1 MKRFEIDL
9 SSPNCPEK
17 LRLNCVDPP
26 KTIFGIGKQDL
37 LETPTIG
44 IIGARKAT
52 PYGIKAT
59 RMFSEW
65 SASNGYTVVSG
76 AAIGCDQVAHRAAIE
91 CGGKTIAVL
100 GCGCDVSYPSS
111 AITLLDE
118 IRLKHLVI
126 SECPWGMRPA
136 KWTFRLRN
144 RIIAAISDHLLV
156 AEAALPSGTF
166 STVDYK
172 LNGNGQVFV
181 VPGSIFSPTSRGC
194 NRLLAQGAVPVCD
207 ISELAGW
214 LGTPTTLSSH
224 EASGSA
230 HENDPVHL
238 ALLAQAMRPDDLA
251 HSLGVDIV
259 SVARRLSELEENGT
273 IRRYSDGR
281 YGPG

>member
-1 MKRFEIDL
+1 LKRFEIDP
-9 SSPNCPEK
+9 SAPDCPEN

-26 KTIFGIGKQDL
+26 QTIFGIGERCL

-59 RMFSEW
+59 KMFSEW
-65 SASNGYTVVSG
+65 SARNGYTVVSG
-76 AAIGCDQVAHRAAIE
+76 AAIGCDQVAQQTAIE

-111 AITLLDE
+111 ATALLEE

-126 SECPWGMRPA
+126 SERPWGARPA
-136 KWTFRLRN
+136 KWAFRLRN

-172 LNGNGQVFV
+172 LNGSGQVFV

-194 NRLLAQGAVPVCD
+194 NRLIAQGAIPVCD

-214 LGTPTTLSSH
+214 LGAPSGSSPQ
-224 EASGSA
+224 EASELAGES
-230 HENDPVHL
+230 DPVYL

-251 HSLGVDIV
+251 HSLGMDIV
-259 SVARRLSELEENGT
+259 SVARRLSELEESGA
-273 IRRYSDGR
+273 IRRHSDGR